1 MNTSSPP
8 NRKHYYAIDT
18 LRGIAATAVCIF
30 HFTNGNPAL
39 LPDGSWLKEMGSYG
53 FLGVEIFFVISGMVI
68 ANTMARNDYRIS
80 EIGNFLM
87 RRLVRLEP
95 PYLLS
100 IALVLALNFLSSLAP
115 GYSGESFSFNAAQL
129 ALHLG
134 YLVPF
139 WGAEWLSP
147 VYWSLG
153 IELQFYLVMAL
164 IFPFLFSRRKWP
176 FPLALLLSVILFVF
190 VSLEHIFFNYVLYF
204 FIGFLLFMREEK
216 RLDPRLII
224 GMIALCV
231 AFISW
236 KDGWMN
242 AAAGLFPALFVI
254 YLGHRRF
261 GAAEFLGKISYSLY
275 LIHVPIGG
283 RVINLAVRVSDHPAF
298 TFLAVLLALS
308 VSIASAYLFYR
319 LIEEPSIRW
328 AKNVSYRMK
337 KEPVRIL
344 Y

>member
-1 MNTSSPP
+1 MNTPSLPD
-8 NRKHYYAIDT
+8 RKHYYAIDT

-39 LPDGSWLKEMGSYG
+39 LPDGNWLKDIGSYG

-68 ANTMARNDYRIS
+68 ASTMARNDYQFNK
-80 EIGNFLM
+80 IGNFLM

-100 IALVLALNFLSSLAP
+100 IALVLALNFFSSLAP
-115 GYSGESFSFNAAQL
+115 GYSGEGFSFNATQL

-139 WGAEWLSP
+139 WGMEWLSP

-164 IFPFLFSRRKWP
+164 IFPFLFSPKRWS
-176 FPLALLLSVILFVF
+176 FFLALLLSVILFAF
-190 VSLEHIFFNYVLYF
+190 VSLEYIFFNYVLYF

-216 RLDPRLII
+216 SLDPRLII
-224 GMIALCV
+224 GMIALCA

-236 KDGWMN
+236 KDGW
-242 AAAGLFPALFVI
+242 AFALAGLFPVFFMVF
-254 YLGHRRF
+254 LGDRRF
-261 GAAEFLGKISYSLY
+261 RITEFLGKISYSLY

-298 TFLAVLLALS
+298 SFLAVLLALS
-308 VSIASAYLFYR
+308 VSIVSAYLFYR

-328 AKNVSYRMK
+328 AKNISYRMK
-337 KEPVRIL
+337 KEPVSVL
-344 Y
+344 N